1 MDGPAN
7 CPAQLPGRAGAG
19 HTGHRPTP
27 ANARRHCGGRGWRR
41 WRRWWR
47 WWRGRWRWRRG
58 WRRRRSGDASRGGGD
73 VRRRMGG
80 GGLETKVAKVG
91 PSPASGRGTQAG
103 SNLLK
108 SDRRWRLTKRS
119 SLHKK
124 RSSLRGRTKVAK
136 LGPLRARVKSARSP
150 TDPLRLGPPGEQSG
164 TRKEGVLRSL
174 GKAVHQPLPPAH
186 APALCLW
193 NEDDVIG

>member
-58 WRRRRSGDASRGGGD
+58 WRRMRSGDASRGGGD

-108 SDRRWRLTKRS
+108 SDRRRRLTKRS

-124 RSSLRGRTKVAK
+124 RSSLRGRTKVAIK
-136 LGPLRARVKSARSP
+136 RGLSGRGSNLLNQKSDRPLTTSSTPGCADRCRSAR
-150 TDPLRLGPPGEQSG
+150 D
-164 TRKEGVLRSL
+164 
-174 GKAVHQPLPPAH
+174 
-186 APALCLW
+186 C
-193 NEDDVIG
+193 DD